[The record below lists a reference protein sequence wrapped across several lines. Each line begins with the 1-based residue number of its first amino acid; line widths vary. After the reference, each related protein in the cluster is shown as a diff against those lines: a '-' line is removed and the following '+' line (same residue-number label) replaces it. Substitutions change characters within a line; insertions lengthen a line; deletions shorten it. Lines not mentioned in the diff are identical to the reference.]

1 LRGRVLTRKV
11 EPFLRLPPRSRVAD
25 TRLRFHS
32 PDLCGAVQ
40 QLYADFIRE
49 ALHPDQTSAH
59 KNHRATSKLIAR
71 LPDDPDV
78 ADLSAWVSAL
88 RNAYARSTADLHRQN
103 LGAVL
108 QWGNDTGRC
117 YGHPL
122 RALRFRREAPKTAVI
137 WKFAE
142 VWPRVLGLF
151 DPETE
156 QRERLFLAVC
166 CYLAPRKGEA
176 LALRRDS
183 FFQRRNGKWWVT
195 FAEQREAGTGI
206 GGELNQLK
214 TRKARTLPVPPDL
227 VNILLPVL
235 SLPAAKIWVGVGG
248 QRELESPYLLPFRGH
263 EISAIRQRLRAL
275 PEFAANGN
283 AFHMLRRSRAVQL
296 RQQGKTPRR
305 SSACWA
311 TSASRTPAPISLR
324 WSGCRSLRMSSR
336 SSKVPALPLH
346 LSSARFHSSPAFRAL
361 HLSARRRVSILAAR
375 GSRLPFNPAPTKRN
389 RHDDATQCWGL

>member
-296 RQQGKTPRR
+296 RQQGKDTEAIQRVLGHVCVKNTGTYLSPMVGLPV
-305 SSACWA
+305 AEDVFEIFEGA
-311 TSASRTPAPISLR
+311 GAAAAPEQR
-324 WSGCRSLRMSSR
+324 
-336 SSKVPALPLH
+336 ALPL
-346 LSSARFHSSPAFRAL
+346 LTSLPGTAPVRPEKSLNPCGARIETSVQPRADEEE
-361 HLSARRRVSILAAR
+361 S
-375 GSRLPFNPAPTKRN
+375 T
-389 RHDDATQCWGL
+389 